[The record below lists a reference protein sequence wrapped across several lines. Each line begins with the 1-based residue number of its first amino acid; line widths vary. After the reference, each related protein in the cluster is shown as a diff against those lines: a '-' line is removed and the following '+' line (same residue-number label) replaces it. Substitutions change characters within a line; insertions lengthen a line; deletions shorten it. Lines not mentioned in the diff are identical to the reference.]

1 MDEVIA
7 IWKKKKKKND
17 KRDKGPGG
25 DVLEV
30 ELCDIFMALLMFNNI
45 SMSTMHFS
53 ACLPPPFFSLLS
65 FLTHIHIYTTRGGEN
80 DLSAALNSLHFY
92 SLEWT
97 GSTKGD
103 IIFSGF
109 DWPPPCHKM
118 TSCKPPPQ
126 TLYHHLQHYHTTPPT
141 TTTLCSWMLG
151 YQDNRARPRPWGRT
165 WQRIAAWLS
174 IISSGSVAVVFVV
187 NSLGK

>member
-1 MDEVIA
+1 M
-7 IWKKKKKKND
+7 
-17 KRDKGPGG
+17 
-25 DVLEV
+25 EV

-53 ACLPPPFFSLLS
+53 ACLPPPFFLSSLFS
-65 FLTHIHIYTTRGGEN
+65 HTYTFTQLRGGKN

-118 TSCKPPPQ
+118 TSCEPPPQ
-126 TLYHHLQHYHTTPPT
+126 TLYHHLQHYHTTPPPSVLGCCVTKT
-141 TTTLCSWMLG
+141 TELG
-151 YQDNRARPRPWGRT
+151 PGHGAG
-165 WQRIAAWLS
+165 
-174 IISSGSVAVVFVV
+174 
-187 NSLGK
+187 LGNVLQLGCP